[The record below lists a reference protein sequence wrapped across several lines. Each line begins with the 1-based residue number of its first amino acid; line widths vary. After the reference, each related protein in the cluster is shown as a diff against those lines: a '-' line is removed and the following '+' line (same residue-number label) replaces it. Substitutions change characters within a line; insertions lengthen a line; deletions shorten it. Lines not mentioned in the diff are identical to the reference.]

1 MKLMDMTWGEVKGK
15 ERVIVPIGSI
25 EQHGPH
31 LPLNTDTLIAEGV
44 SKEIA
49 SRLNAVIA
57 PAVIPGVSVEHMDF
71 PGTLSLSREVFI
83 KKIKEICSSLS
94 RHGFKEIILING
106 HGGNRKALKSL
117 KMTKVKY
124 LDIVKQIK
132 GYDHAGEIET
142 SLMLYLHPEKVR
154 NSKIRK
160 QDFKFPGKDKW
171 RMLDYSKS
179 GVLGDPTKATAEK
192 GKRYFHQVAS
202 GLMKEL
208 KNEC

>member
-1 MKLMDMTWGEVKGK
+1 MKLMDMTWQEVKGK

-57 PAVIPGVSVEHMDF
+57 PAVMPGVSVEHMDF

-83 KKIKEICSSLS
+83 KKIKDICSSLG

-117 KMTKVKY
+117 KITKVKY
-124 LDIVKQIK
+124 LDIVRQIK

-142 SLMLYLHPEKVR
+142 SLMLYLHPKKVR
-154 NSKIRK
+154 NSKIRRH
-160 QDFKFPGKDKW
+160 DFKFPGKDKW
-171 RMLDYSKS
+171 RMLEYSKS
-179 GVLGDPTKATAEK
+179 GVLGDPTQATAEK